1 MGLQVPVLTLL
12 LLHYDV
18 HRRLWRHNPK
28 KRHINPDNLYGS
40 DGWYDLSYAGIINI
54 GYVINEV
61 GRFLFK
67 INESQD
73 QMYQDISDA

>member
-1 MGLQVPVLTLL
+1 M
-12 LLHYDV
+12 
-18 HRRLWRHNPK
+18 
-28 KRHINPDNLYGS
+28 
-40 DGWYDLSYAGIINI
+40 SYSGIINI

-73 QMYQDISDA
+73 QMYRDISDAESLSKAYKLPRSLQRRVTSEVINNKMADKFAFGEERLLEKMR